1 MRRGGF
7 APYPETMERWARA
20 ASVASVAAVV
30 LLALI
35 LAARAMAVPVPL
47 LWGGKEARIALPPAL
62 AYDLPPVAGE
72 GNASQPLVMIDPGH
86 GGFDYGARAPGV
98 DEKDLTL
105 GLALAL
111 RDRLVADGGFRVAMT
126 RTDDSFVVL
135 GERVEA
141 ARRLGADL
149 FLSIHADS
157 AGVANPRAGEIAG
170 ASIYTLSERAT
181 DAAARRF
188 AARENAADG
197 INGQALSGHSPAVSA
212 ILVDLS
218 QRRMQAQSERLA
230 ALIEREG
237 EGRLV
242 FHPDPRRSAALEVLR
257 APDVPSVLFESG
269 YITNPRDAARLASG
283 AGRTEFAGVMA
294 RAIRLWFAE
303 ARIDAA
309 RRGES
314 AAPPGPSTSSP
325 RT

>member
-1 MRRGGF
+1 
-7 APYPETMERWARA
+7 MERWARA
-20 ASVASVAAVV
+20 ASVASVGAIA
-30 LLALI
+30 LLAML
-35 LAARAMAVPVPL
+35 LAARALAMPVPL
-47 LWGGKEARIALPPAL
+47 LWGGSEARIALPPAL

-86 GGFDYGARAPGV
+86 GGFDYGARAPGF

-111 RDRLVADGGFRVAMT
+111 RDRLVADGGYRVALT
-126 RTDDSFVVL
+126 RRDDSFVAL

-170 ASIYTLSERAT
+170 ASIYTLSERASN
-181 DAAARRF
+181 AAARRF
-188 AARENAADG
+188 AARENAADR
-197 INGQALSGHSPAVSA
+197 INGQALSGQSAAVSA

-218 QRRMQAQSERLA
+218 QRRTQAQSERLA
-230 ALIEREG
+230 ALIAREG
-237 EGRLV
+237 QGRLV
-242 FHPDPRRSAALEVLR
+242 FHPDARRSAALEVLR

-269 YITNPRDAARLASG
+269 YITNPRDAARLASR

-294 RAIRLWFAE
+294 RAIRLWFAQQRIE
-303 ARIDAA
+303 AE
-309 RRGES
+309 RRGE
-314 AAPPGPSTSSP
+314 AN
-325 RT
+325 